1 AGGGGDGLQ
10 RAARAAG
17 FDWRVNIALIG
28 GFAAKE
34 VVIGAMATVY
44 AMEEETPDMDA
55 SLSARLREA
64 PGWTPLRAFAMM
76 LFVMLYA
83 PCVTTIA
90 VIRRETGTWK
100 WPLFAT
106 VYATTIA
113 FVLAAAVFQGG
124 RLLGFG

>member
-1 AGGGGDGLQ
+1 
-10 RAARAAG
+10 
-17 FDWRVNIALIG
+17 VNIALIG

-44 AMEEETPDMDA
+44 AMEEEVPDMDA